1 MLHAPAMDGQPVGL
15 GRERRGAAGADGALL
30 MARGIA
36 GGPRGEWVRPATAG
50 KPGEKEEKKK
60 MLVGRSGGAEP
71 PPANFVR
78 PRLGAKKGAS

>member
-1 MLHAPAMDGQPVGL
+1 
-15 GRERRGAAGADGALL
+15 
-30 MARGIA
+30 MARGLGA
-36 GGPRGEWVRPATAG
+36 RPAAAG